1 MEKKNTILLTVIAI
15 ATLLVAVVGATFAY
29 FTATVTESGTE
40 DNKKVE
46 VKTYALTQVDM
57 ERGSKVKSEGMYPGS
72 VLAKDVTITA
82 KCPDGNDT
90 CENVYT
96 TLTITV
102 NNPLKEGS
110 TTDTVFGDHISWKLY
125 KMATKGDTMTCDPGT
140 TNNAG
145 GKYFVS
151 GASCTNATAELVKSG
166 TATDTY
172 DITAIGHGAN
182 KTDDTYYLVV
192 EYVNEPAADQNGEQG
207 KSFDVTLSYSAKTDQ
222 TTPTPG
228 A

>member
-29 FTATVTESGTE
+29 FTAQVNTTGTAGNE
-40 DNKKVE
+40 KVE
-46 VKTYALTQVDM
+46 VKTYALTGVTM
-57 ERGSKVKSEGMYPGS
+57 ERGSKAKSEGMYPGS
-72 VLAKDVTITA
+72 KLAKDFTIKA
-82 KCPDGNDT
+82 ECPTDSTT
-90 CENVYT
+90 CEDVYT

-102 NNPLKEGS
+102 NNPLKDGS

-125 KMATKGDTMTCDPGT
+125 KMASKTDEVTCDAGT

-151 GASCTNATAELVKSG
+151 GVTCTNTEADKLVAQG

-172 DITAIGHGAN
+172 DITAVGYTDAAKG
-182 KTDDTYYLVV
+182 KTQTDDKYYLVV
-192 EYVNEPAADQNGEQG
+192 EYVNDTEHDQNGEQG
-207 KSFDVTLSYSAKTDQ
+207 QSFDVTLTYDVKTAQ
-222 TTPTPG
+222 S
-228 A
+228 